1 MSGDVSMQDAP
12 PADNEENFIDDD
24 KITVLPGMASDGSA
38 ASFKIKD
45 EDHTL
50 GNTLRYMIMKN
61 PDVEF
66 CGYSIP
72 HPNDNFMN
80 LRIQTYGDVTA
91 IQALQKGLRDLV
103 DVCDHVEETFR
114 AEYAKE
120 DYLQGNIV

>member
-1 MSGDVSMQDAP
+1 MSMADVSVG
-12 PADNEENFIDDD
+12 NTEEIAVEDD
-24 KITVLPGMASDGSA
+24 KMTILPGMASDGSA

-72 HPNDNFMN
+72 HPNDNHMH
-80 LRIQTYGDVTA
+80 LRIQTYGEITA
-91 IQALQKGLRDLV
+91 IEALQKGLRDLV
-103 DVCDHVEETFR
+103 DVCDVVENKFR
-114 AEYAKE
+114 DEYNKG
-120 DYLQGNIV
+120 DYVQEEIA

>member
-1 MSGDVSMQDAP
+1 MQDAP

>member
-1 MSGDVSMQDAP
+1 MSADVSMNDVVPQAEDEA
-12 PADNEENFIDDD
+12 FIDDD
-24 KITVLPGMASDGSA
+24 KITVLPGMTSDGSA

-50 GNTLRYMIMKN
+50 GNTLKYMIMKN
-61 PDVEF
+61 PEVEF

-80 LRIQTYGDVTA
+80 LRIQTYGDITA
-91 IQALQKGLRDLV
+91 IQALQKGLSDLV

-114 AEYAKE
+114 EEYNQYTQKV
-120 DYLQGNIV
+120 IS